1 MDGPRRFDV
10 SSIRLVVVTDSL
22 RGGIAGLVART
33 TAAVLG
39 GATMIQVRLKDES
52 PRTVVEAARALRTA
66 LPDTPLVVNERADVA
81 LAAGAHGV
89 HLGVHDLVTS
99 EVRRIA
105 PEGFIIGASASTHT
119 ELERARG
126 ADYVGLGPVYAMA
139 DAGTALGIDEFAAL
153 AQSSAMPV
161 LAVGGVTV
169 LNIGDVM
176 RAGAH
181 GAALMQPLIGVPSP
195 ADSARALR
203 AAQDAS
209 GR

>member
-1 MDGPRRFDV
+1 MDVPRAFDV
-10 SSIRLVVVTDSL
+10 ASIRLVVVTDSL
-22 RGGIAGLVART
+22 RDGTEALVART
-33 TAAVLG
+33 AAAVHG

-52 PRTVVEAARALRTA
+52 PRTVVEAARALRAA

-89 HLGVHDLVTS
+89 HLGVHDLLPS

-105 PEGFIIGASASTHT
+105 PGGFIVGASAGTHD

-126 ADYVGLGPVYAMA
+126 ADYVGVGPVYALA
-139 DAGTALGIDEFAAL
+139 DAGTSIGIENFTALVRL
-153 AQSSAMPV
+153 STVPV
-161 LAVGGVTV
+161 LALGGVTV
-169 LNIGDVM
+169 LNIADVM
-176 RAGAH
+176 RAGAF
-181 GAALMQPLIGVPSP
+181 GAAVMQPLIGALIPGE
-195 ADSARALR
+195 SARALR